1 MKRAFK
7 IIGMIFSIVLL
18 IPMFLLEFLLIAN
31 ITLNNLVSSDNLTD
45 TLKEIMTYSGNNN
58 ENLLT
63 YDSPGAGTKVDYSLV
78 KDKISEYLK
87 NNGFSE
93 YEANSIVNDSE
104 FKEVVNNYLESVIL
118 NKIKDS
124 DIKYPS
130 REEVKRFVENHYS
143 ALKKVKAINEKYT
156 EEDINEFVDE
166 NYEDVKNKLREAS
179 EEVNIES
186 KEFEYFK
193 DFININPY
201 MIFLIIIGIII
212 LIMIFRMSFYKGL
225 ILVSIPTML
234 NGVIYSILGLAG
246 MKLITSFANLENYL
260 ELLDPVIKKMSTL
273 MIQYGI
279 ISIIITIVMI
289 TIYVVIRHKKALKK

>member
-18 IPMFLLEFLLIAN
+18 IPIFLLEFLLIAN

-45 TLKEIMTYSGNNN
+45 TLKEIMTYSGGRN

-63 YDSPGAGTKVDYSLV
+63 YDSPGAGKLDYSLV

-130 REEVKRFVENHYS
+130 KEEVKRFVENHYS

-234 NGVIYSILGLAG
+234 NGIIYSILGLAG

-260 ELLDPVIKKMSTL
+260 ELLDPVIKKISTL